1 MERKYEVMFI
11 LRPDIVAEE
20 ADKLIAGFE
29 ATINKGNG
37 KLVSNE
43 KLGNRKLA
51 YTVRKFNEGNY
62 NLMTVEASGDLVAE
76 LERRLRV
83 TEPVIKFITV
93 RMDEEEKR
101 INKIK
106 KLRSTK
112 IKQSAVTAQANA
124 AAAAQANAAASQANA
139 AATPQENA
147 AAAQP
152 AAAQPSVE
160 QPQEP
165 SQEQPQEAAT
175 VPETTA

>member
-11 LRPDIVAEE
+11 LRPDVIGEE

-29 ATINKGNG
+29 ATITKGNG
-37 KLVSNE
+37 KLVSSE

-62 NLMTVEASGDLVAE
+62 NLLTVVADGSLVAE

-112 IKQSAVTAQANA
+112 IKQSTVNAQAAQAANA
-124 AAAAQANAAASQANA
+124 AAASQAAASQA
-139 AATPQENA
+139 A

-152 AAAQPSVE
+152 VAPQRSVE
-160 QPQEP
+160 QPA
-165 SQEQPQEAAT
+165 EAAA
-175 VPETTA
+175 VPEAIA

>member
-11 LRPDIVAEE
+11 LRPDVVAEE

-29 ATINKGNG
+29 ATITKGNG

-62 NLMTVEASGDLVAE
+62 NLLTVEADGSLVAE

-101 INKIK
+101 INKIR
-106 KLRSTK
+106 KLRSTRV
-112 IKQSAVTAQANA
+112 KQSTLNAQAA
-124 AAAAQANAAASQANA
+124 HASAAAASQAAAPQA
-139 AATPQENA
+139 AASEAMPP
-147 AAAQP
+147 QP
-152 AAAQPSVE
+152 ASVE
-160 QPQEP
+160 APAESAP
-165 SQEQPQEAAT
+165 
-175 VPETTA
+175 VPEAIA

>member
-11 LRPDIVAEE
+11 LRPDTPAED

-29 ATINKGNG
+29 ATITKGNG

-62 NLMTVEASGDLVAE
+62 NLLTVEAEGSLVAE

-83 TEPVIKFITV
+83 TEQVIKFITV

-101 INKIK
+101 INKIRK
-106 KLRSTK
+106 IRSTRV
-112 IKQSAVTAQANA
+112 KQSTLNAQSAHA
-124 AAAAQANAAASQANA
+124 TQSGPSQSGPTSHSGPAAASHA
-139 AATPQENA
+139 A
-147 AAAQP
+147 P
-152 AAAQPSVE
+152 AAPSAVE
-160 QPQEP
+160 APA
-165 SQEQPQEAAT
+165 EAEA
-175 VPETTA
+175 VPEAIA

>member
-11 LRPDIVAEE
+11 LRPDIAAEE

-37 KLVSNE
+37 KLVSSE
-43 KLGNRKLA
+43 KLGNRRLA

-62 NLMTVEASGDLVAE
+62 NLLTVEADGSLVAE

-101 INKIK
+101 INKIR
-106 KLRSTK
+106 KLRSTRV
-112 IKQSAVTAQANA
+112 KQSTLNAQAA
-124 AAAAQANAAASQANA
+124 HAAAAQAAAAETAPAPPAPAPPSAVES
-139 AATPQENA
+139 P
-147 AAAQP
+147 AQ
-152 AAAQPSVE
+152 SV
-160 QPQEP
+160 
-165 SQEQPQEAAT
+165 A
-175 VPETTA
+175 VPEAIA

>member
-11 LRPDIVAEE
+11 LRPDVVAEE

-37 KLVSNE
+37 KLVSSE

-62 NLMTVEASGDLVAE
+62 NLLTVEADGSLVAE

-101 INKIK
+101 INKIR

-112 IKQSAVTAQANA
+112 VKQSTLNAQAA
-124 AAAAQANAAASQANA
+124 HANAPAANV
-139 AATPQENA
+139 AATASAPQPVP
-147 AAAQP
+147 AQP
-152 AAAQPSVE
+152 ASVE
-160 QPQEP
+160 E
-165 SQEQPQEAAT
+165 STEAVDA
-175 VPETTA
+175 PAAIA

>member
-11 LRPDIVAEE
+11 LRPDVVGEE

-29 ATINKGNG
+29 ATISKGNG
-37 KLVSNE
+37 KLVSSE

-62 NLMTVEASGDLVAE
+62 NLLTVEADGSLVAE

-112 IKQSAVTAQANA
+112 IKQSTVNAQAA
-124 AAAAQANAAASQANA
+124 HAAQANAAASASQA
-139 AATPQENA
+139 AATQATAPVPSAPQRSVE
-147 AAAQP
+147 P
-152 AAAQPSVE
+152 AAETVAAP
-160 QPQEP
+160 
-165 SQEQPQEAAT
+165 EAIA
-175 VPETTA
+175 

>member
-11 LRPDIVAEE
+11 LRPDVVAEE

-29 ATINKGNG
+29 ATITKGNG
-37 KLVSNE
+37 KLVSSE

-62 NLMTVEASGDLVAE
+62 NLLTVEADGSLVAE

-112 IKQSAVTAQANA
+112 IKQSTLNAQAAQTNA
-124 AAAAQANAAASQANA
+124 AVSASQAA
-139 AATPQENA
+139 VAHAP
-147 AAAQP
+147 AAQP
-152 AAAQPSVE
+152 VAPQRSVE
-160 QPQEP
+160 EP
-165 SQEQPQEAAT
+165 AETAQ
-175 VPETTA
+175 VPEAIA

>member
-11 LRPDIVAEE
+11 LRPDVIGEE

-29 ATINKGNG
+29 ATITKGNG
-37 KLVSNE
+37 KLVSSE

-62 NLMTVEASGDLVAE
+62 NLLTVEADGSLVAE

-112 IKQSAVTAQANA
+112 IKQSTVNAQAAQANA
-124 AAAAQANAAASQANA
+124 AAASQAAASQA
-139 AATPQENA
+139 

-152 AAAQPSVE
+152 VAPQRSVE
-160 QPQEP
+160 QPA
-165 SQEQPQEAAT
+165 EAAA
-175 VPETTA
+175 VPEAIA

>member
-11 LRPDIVAEE
+11 LRPDVAAEE

-29 ATINKGNG
+29 ATIAKGNG
-37 KLVSNE
+37 KLVSSE

-62 NLMTVEASGDLVAE
+62 NLLTVEADGSLVAE

-101 INKIK
+101 INKIR
-106 KLRSTK
+106 KLRSTRVK
-112 IKQSAVTAQANA
+112 QSTLNAQSAHAASAAAQQSAVQPGAVQPGRVE
-124 AAAAQANAAASQANA
+124 
-139 AATPQENA
+139 TPENA
-147 AAAQP
+147 AP
-152 AAAQPSVE
+152 AP
-160 QPQEP
+160 
-165 SQEQPQEAAT
+165 EAIA
-175 VPETTA
+175 

>member
-11 LRPDIVAEE
+11 LRPDVVAEE

-29 ATINKGNG
+29 ATISKGNG
-37 KLVSNE
+37 KLLSSE

-62 NLMTVEASGDLVAE
+62 NLLTVQAEGNLVAE

-112 IKQSAVTAQANA
+112 IKQSAVNAQT
-124 AAAAQANAAASQANA
+124 AAAAQANAASADSP
-139 AATPQENA
+139 ATP
-147 AAAQP
+147 AQP
-152 AAAQPSVE
+152 ATAAPGGVE
-160 QPQEP
+160 QPAEV
-165 SQEQPQEAAT
+165 AA
-175 VPETTA
+175 VPEAIA

>member
-11 LRPDIVAEE
+11 LRPDIAAEE

-37 KLVSNE
+37 KLVSSE

-62 NLMTVEASGDLVAE
+62 NLLTVEAEGNLVAE

-101 INKIK
+101 INKIR
-106 KLRSTK
+106 KLRSTRV
-112 IKQSAVTAQANA
+112 KQSTLNAQAAHASATSAVAASHAPAPEAIPAPPAAVEASAETA
-124 AAAAQANAAASQANA
+124 AA
-139 AATPQENA
+139 P
-147 AAAQP
+147 
-152 AAAQPSVE
+152 
-160 QPQEP
+160 
-165 SQEQPQEAAT
+165 EAIA
-175 VPETTA
+175 

>member
-11 LRPDIVAEE
+11 LRPDTAAEE

-29 ATINKGNG
+29 ATITKGNG
-37 KLVSNE
+37 KLVSSE

-62 NLMTVEASGDLVAE
+62 NLLTVEAEGGLVAE

-101 INKIK
+101 INKIR
-106 KLRSTK
+106 KLRSTRV
-112 IKQSAVTAQANA
+112 KQSTLNAQAA
-124 AAAAQANAAASQANA
+124 HASAAAAQQAT
-139 AATPQENA
+139 ATEA
-147 AAAQP
+147 AAAP
-152 AAAQPSVE
+152 ALPARAETP
-160 QPQEP
+160 
-165 SQEQPQEAAT
+165 EASAP
-175 VPETTA
+175 VPEAIA

>member
-1 MERKYEVMFI
+1 MNRTYEIMFI
-11 LRPDIVAEE
+11 VRPDMEE
-20 ADKLIAGFE
+20 ADLDKLIEGFSANITSGGGE
-29 ATINKGNG
+29 VKS
-37 KLVSNE
+37 VE
-43 KLGNRKLA
+43 KMGRRRLA

-62 NLMTVEASGDLVAE
+62 NLLTVEADGSLVAE

-112 IKQSAVTAQANA
+112 IKQSTVNAQAAQAAQANA
-124 AAAAQANAAASQANA
+124 AAAASQAAAAH
-139 AATPQENA
+139 A

-152 AAAQPSVE
+152 VAPQRSVE
-160 QPQEP
+160 QPAET
-165 SQEQPQEAAT
+165 AA
-175 VPETTA
+175 VPEAIA

>member
-1 MERKYEVMFI
+1 MQRKYEVMFI
-11 LRPDIVAEE
+11 LRPDVAAEE

-29 ATINKGNG
+29 ATITKGNG
-37 KLVSNE
+37 KLVSSE

-62 NLMTVEASGDLVAE
+62 NLLTVEADGSLVAE

-112 IKQSAVTAQANA
+112 IKQSAVNAQAAQANA
-124 AAAAQANAAASQANA
+124 AAAASQAAAAH
-139 AATPQENA
+139 A

-152 AAAQPSVE
+152 VAPQRSVE
-160 QPQEP
+160 QPAET
-165 SQEQPQEAAT
+165 AA
-175 VPETTA
+175 VPEAIA